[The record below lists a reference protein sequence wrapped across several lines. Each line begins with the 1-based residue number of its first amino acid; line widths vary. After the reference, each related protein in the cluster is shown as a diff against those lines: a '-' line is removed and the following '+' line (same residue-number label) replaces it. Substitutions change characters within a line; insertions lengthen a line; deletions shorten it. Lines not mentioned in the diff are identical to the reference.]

1 MHTPEQMD
9 LEMTLKM
16 DALENEINR
25 LKRDKSAFK
34 KDLKRGLVQG
44 TWDRE
49 EELALKVN
57 ELKQLK
63 QINHS
68 SVSNKITEID
78 TELENLYRRVRQL
91 ESQKGTLLAHNPDCC
106 KKHYYIYQQCK
117 WCGYSAVL
125 SDGN

>member
-1 MHTPEQMD
+1 MD
-9 LEMTLKM
+9 IEMNRRM
-16 DALENEINR
+16 NALENEINR

-91 ESQKGTLLAHNPDCC
+91 ESQKGTILAHNPDCC
-106 KKHYYIYQQCK
+106 KNHYYVYQQCK
-117 WCGYSAVL
+117 WCGYSATF